1 MASLSR
7 LVDSLNGDAAYNRYL
22 AHWTEHHAGLD
33 QLPLSRKDFFAEET
47 RRKWNGIK
55 RCC

>member
-1 MASLSR
+1 MRKLANLWR
-7 LVDSLNGDAAYNRYL
+7 RLNGDLAYQSYL
-22 AHWTEHHAGLD
+22 AHWHDHHAASG
-33 QLPLSRKDFFAEET
+33 QAPLTRKAFFAEET